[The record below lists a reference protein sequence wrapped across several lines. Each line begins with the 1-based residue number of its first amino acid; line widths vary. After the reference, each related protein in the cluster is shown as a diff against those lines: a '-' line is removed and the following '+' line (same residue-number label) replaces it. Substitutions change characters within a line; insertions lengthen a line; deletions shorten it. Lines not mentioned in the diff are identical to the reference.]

1 MKKFSTAYLVR
12 YFLAFLVITIFSGCL
27 AILDTLSTADLD
39 DIQKRNK
46 LIAVTTYSASSY
58 FIYRGQPMGFEYE
71 LLSMFAKEIGL
82 ELEIVISKEPSKVK
96 HSLARHEADIV
107 AANIAVTRKN
117 ANEFQFTDAIAVTRQ
132 VLVQRKSDGLIRNQI
147 DLIGKTVHLYPGS
160 AYVDRVKNLSD
171 EIGGDIEIQNV
182 SSEIIPEKLIAQ
194 VSDGTIDYTIAE
206 EGTALINAAYHP
218 NLDVS
223 TPISFPQR
231 VAWLVRPE
239 ATELRLKLN
248 EWILKIKEN
257 GVLDAVYARYFKQSR
272 IAGERMRSGFHSLT
286 GKSISAY
293 DDLLKKASK
302 DAGFDWRLLAA
313 VAYQE
318 SRFNPRAKSWAGATG
333 LMQVM
338 SYTASGYGYRN
349 LYDPVENVR
358 ISGLYFQSVE
368 KHLAKYELDESEKIH
383 FMLASYNAGP
393 GHVEDAMRLAEKY
406 GKNPKIWFNN
416 VDEFILNLANPVY
429 YNDPIVKYGYCR
441 GEEPYL
447 YVKQIMER
455 FEHYKRF
462 IDE

>member
-1 MKKFSTAYLVR
+1 
-12 YFLAFLVITIFSGCL
+12 
-27 AILDTLSTADLD
+27 
-39 DIQKRNK
+39 
-46 LIAVTTYSASSY
+46 
-58 FIYRGQPMGFEYE
+58 
-71 LLSMFAKEIGL
+71 
-82 ELEIVISKEPSKVK
+82 
-96 HSLARHEADIV
+96 
-107 AANIAVTRKN
+107 
-117 ANEFQFTDAIAVTRQ
+117 
-132 VLVQRKSDGLIRNQI
+132 
-147 DLIGKTVHLYPGS
+147 
-160 AYVDRVKNLSD
+160 
-171 EIGGDIEIQNV
+171 
-182 SSEIIPEKLIAQ
+182 
-194 VSDGTIDYTIAE
+194 
-206 EGTALINAAYHP
+206 HP

-239 ATELRLKLN
+239 ATELRLRLN

-257 GVLDAVYARYFKQSR
+257 GVLDALYARYFKQSR

-338 SYTASGYGYRN
+338 PYTASGYGYRN